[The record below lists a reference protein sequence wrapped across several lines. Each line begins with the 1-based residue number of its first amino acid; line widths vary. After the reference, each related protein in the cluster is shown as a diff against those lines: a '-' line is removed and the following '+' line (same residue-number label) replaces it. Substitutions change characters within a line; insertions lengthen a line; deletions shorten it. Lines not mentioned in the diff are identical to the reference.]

1 MFLKNMEPDIACK
14 SKKML
19 SLDSYKYV
27 YKCQFAQNKHLAG
40 EGKI

>member
-1 MFLKNMEPDIACK
+1 MKSDIAYK
-14 SKKML
+14 SKIFL
-19 SLDSYKYV
+19 LLDSYKYV